1 MGASASMLE
10 IDRNPE
16 LTQTLKDEYER
27 LTKEGYIDSQ
37 IEVQLRE
44 MYQEQI
50 NDHNKKMKKIDLFA
64 RIAAAN
70 PTLKGVDISTS
81 DVEMPKI
88 VKVEKSES
96 SKQSSITM
104 MNKDN
109 KRGTRTNRRSFDNTD
124 TVG

>member
-16 LTQTLKDEYER
+16 LTKTLKDEYER

-70 PTLKGVDISTS
+70 PTLKG
-81 DVEMPKI
+81 
-88 VKVEKSES
+88 
-96 SKQSSITM
+96 
-104 MNKDN
+104 
-109 KRGTRTNRRSFDNTD
+109 
-124 TVG
+124 